1 MLLEMLC
8 VQNIAILYDSNSMIW
23 RLIFSHFNDKAQN
36 NAEIDRMIYNYLHMR
51 QQIKSRSKYDVT

>member
-36 NAEIDRMIYNYLHMR
+36 NAEIDRMI
-51 QQIKSRSKYDVT
+51 